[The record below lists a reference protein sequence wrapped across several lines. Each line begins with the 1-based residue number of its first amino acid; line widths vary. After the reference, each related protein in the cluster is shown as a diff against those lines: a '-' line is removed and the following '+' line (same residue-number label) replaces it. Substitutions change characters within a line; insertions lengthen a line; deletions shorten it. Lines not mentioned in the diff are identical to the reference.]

1 MKLEEKL
8 ENLKKQLKQIETA
21 WAKTLGAI
29 ELVEQLIKEQNS
41 EEEDKE

>member
-1 MKLEEKL
+1 MKFEFDL
-8 ENLKKQLKQIETA
+8 NSQLKQIETA

-41 EEEDKE
+41 EEESE